1 MSMISFLHQAPLCRD
16 AEPISANQLLLR
28 GARLRNTGWV
38 AGLVVYT
45 GHETKL
51 LMNSTKAPL
60 KRSTID
66 RVTNY
71 QIIFLFLILILLSL
85 VSAIGNAVQEGGGP
99 FLWYNLESE
108 VCVLDPCIWFDDVL
122 FIGREVWVRLAVHNL
137 LHPL

>member
-1 MSMISFLHQAPLCRD
+1 M
-16 AEPISANQLLLR
+16 
-28 GARLRNTGWV
+28 

-108 VCVLDPCIWFDDVL
+108 VSVLDLCMVFNFVI
-122 FIGREVWVRLAVHNL
+122 FIGRKDWVRLAVHNL
-137 LHPL
+137 LHPLQQPDPDLTSSHPGADQGDPGGLHELG

>member
-1 MSMISFLHQAPLCRD
+1 M
-16 AEPISANQLLLR
+16 
-28 GARLRNTGWV
+28 RNTGWV

-85 VSAIGNAVQEGGGP
+85 VSAIGNAVQEGRGP
-99 FLWYNLESE
+99 PLWYNLESE
-108 VCVLDPCIWFDDVL
+108 VSVLYLCFNFVL
-122 FIGREVWVRLAVHNL
+122 FIGRKDWVRLAVHNL
-137 LHPL
+137 LHPV